1 LDATAKQTGLAVDQL
16 RFLQY
21 AAARADV
28 PAESLTMAIGKLQ
41 RAMVE
46 AKDPNSELSK
56 TFRGLSISSTD
67 AQGRLRG
74 VTEILPELADAIKN
88 AGSPAEQTA
97 LAMDIFGKSGAQLLP
112 FLKEG
117 SAGLVELQSKF
128 RELSGGSFEDF

>member
-1 LDATAKQTGLAVDQL
+1 
-16 RFLQY
+16 
-21 AAARADV
+21 
-28 PAESLTMAIGKLQ
+28 
-41 RAMVE
+41 
-46 AKDPNSELSK
+46 K
-56 TFRGLSISSTD
+56 TFRGLGISSTD

-128 RELSGGSFEDF
+128 RELSGGSFEDFAAQADEAGDVMTDLDLATAGLKAQLVLSVIPTLTRATAGLASFVGSVTRSKEA